1 MSLSPSKILVAEDNP
16 VNARLIVAMLERDG
30 HEVTVVADGEKAVA
44 ISRVEY
50 FDVILM
56 DVNMPEMG
64 GLEATR
70 QIRDGAAPMRDVTI
84 IALTADDDG
93 ATQRDC
99 IEAGMNAFLSKPIDM
114 AELFKLLNPRAAR
127 GKRA

>member
-1 MSLSPSKILVAEDNP
+1 MPSPAKILVAEDNA

-30 HEVTVVADGEKAVA
+30 HEVTVVSDGEKAVA
-44 ISRVEY
+44 ISRIEH

-70 QIRDGAAPMRDVTI
+70 RIRDGAAPMRDVTI

-114 AELFKLLNPRAAR
+114 KELFKLLTPR
-127 GKRA
+127 KRA

>member
-1 MSLSPSKILVAEDNP
+1 MPRSPSKILVAEDNA

-30 HEVTVVADGEKAVA
+30 HEVTVASDGEKAVSL
-44 ISRVEY
+44 SRIEY
-50 FDVILM
+50 FDVVLM
-56 DVNMPEMG
+56 DVNMPIMD

-70 QIRDGAAPMRDVTI
+70 QIRAGAAPMRDVTI

-99 IEAGMNAFLSKPIDM
+99 IEAGMNAFLTKPIET
-114 AELFKLLNPRAAR
+114 AELFKLLMPR
-127 GKRA
+127 KRA

>member
-1 MSLSPSKILVAEDNP
+1 MSKSSSKILVAEDNP
-16 VNARLIVAMLERDG
+16 VNARLLVAMLERDG
-30 HEVTVVADGEKAVA
+30 HEVTIAADGDKAVA
-44 ISRVEY
+44 MTRVQD

-70 QIRDGAAPMRDVTI
+70 RIRAGAAPMRDVTI

-99 IEAGMNAFLSKPIDM
+99 IEAGMNAFLAKPVEM
-114 AELFKLLNPRAAR
+114 AELFKMLNPRAAR

>member
-1 MSLSPSKILVAEDNP
+1 MPHTPSKILVAEDNA

-30 HEVTVVADGEKAVA
+30 HEVTIASDGEKAVA
-44 ISRVEY
+44 FSRTEH
-50 FDVILM
+50 FDFILM

-70 QIRDGAAPMRDVTI
+70 LIRAGAAPMRDVTI

-99 IEAGMNAFLSKPIDM
+99 IEAGMNAFLTKPIET
-114 AELFKLLNPRAAR
+114 AALFKLLNPRAKG

>member
-1 MSLSPSKILVAEDNP
+1 MSSSPSKILVAEDNA

-30 HEVTVVADGEKAVA
+30 HEVTVASDGEKAVA
-44 ISRVEY
+44 LSRVEY

-56 DVNMPEMG
+56 DVNMPVMG
-64 GLEATR
+64 GLEATKL
-70 QIRDGAAPMRDVTI
+70 IRDGAAPMRDVTI

-114 AELFKLLNPRAAR
+114 AELFKLLNPRSSR

>member
-1 MSLSPSKILVAEDNP
+1 MSQAPSKILVAEDNA

-30 HEVTVVADGEKAVA
+30 HEVTIASDGEKAVA
-44 ISRVEY
+44 FSRAEH
-50 FDVILM
+50 FDFILM

-70 QIRDGAAPMRDVTI
+70 LIRAGAAPMRDVTI

>member
-1 MSLSPSKILVAEDNP
+1 MSHSPSKILVAEDNA

-30 HEVTVVADGEKAVA
+30 HEVTVVSDGEKAVA

-70 QIRDGAAPMRDVTI
+70 QIRAGATPMRDVTI
-84 IALTADDDG
+84 IALTAEDDG

-99 IEAGMNAFLSKPIDM
+99 IEAGMNAFLAKPINTT
-114 AELFKLLNPRAAR
+114 ELFKLLNPRASR
-127 GKRA
+127 NKRA